1 MSKNNNIVID
11 ADKVG
16 SIEQHD
22 VRPIPAED
30 RHGKPKDL
38 FLMWVGAN
46 TNYVVLLTGALLV
59 TLGLSISEAIFAVLV
74 GNLLGCSVLG
84 LSSIMG
90 PRTGSAGIMTSRP
103 AFGQFGSYLPVII
116 STLSVLGW
124 FSINSVVATEGLQEL
139 FKIAGLPDNQ
149 LMMWI
154 ALGLVL
160 IGEILLAIYGHA
172 TIIAA
177 EKYISIVLG
186 VLFLGLLLFILPQ
199 VDWSFPNMVVE
210 GDGVTKIGMW
220 ILAMGII
227 FSYPISWANF
237 ASDYSRYFKKDT
249 NWKEVAFYAGSGQ
262 FIALTLCEII
272 GVLFAAALGGTLTD
286 PVQQL
291 PGLLPTWYLVPF
303 LLAVIIGCIATNVPN
318 GYTAGLGLLALRIPI
333 SRVKS
338 ILVIG
343 AFTLV
348 FRIATLIFGQF
359 FTVYQQWLSY
369 IIIWTCPWIAVV
381 IVDFFMRK
389 GNYLEKDLML
399 WGEGE
404 YWYKTGIFW
413 SGVAAFLIGLVLSIA
428 FANSA
433 MFVSPISTMYLGGAD
448 LSFEVGLISSGLLYY
463 FFARGQSTFARAKTM

>member
-1 MSKNNNIVID
+1 
-11 ADKVG
+11 
-16 SIEQHD
+16 
-22 VRPIPAED
+22 
-30 RHGKPKDL
+30 
-38 FLMWVGAN
+38 
-46 TNYVVLLTGALLV
+46 
-59 TLGLSISEAIFAVLV
+59 
-74 GNLLGCSVLG
+74 
-84 LSSIMG
+84 
-90 PRTGSAGIMTSRP
+90 
-103 AFGQFGSYLPVII
+103 
-116 STLSVLGW
+116 
-124 FSINSVVATEGLQEL
+124 
-139 FKIAGLPDNQ
+139 
-149 LMMWI
+149 MMWI

-160 IGEILLAIYGHA
+160 VGEILLAIYGHA

-177 EKYISIVLG
+177 EKYISIILG

-262 FIALTLCEII
+262 FIALTLCEIV

-303 LLAVIIGCIATNVPN
+303 LLAVIIGCVATNVPN

-463 FFARGQSTFARAKTM
+463 LFARGQGTFARAKAM